1 MTNNLFRT
9 NKSYEKEEV
18 IKQIIAGNAV
28 HNILMKYQMN
38 NLTRIDSTIGKK
50 IENIKVEIKR
60 SREDIK
66 YRYNKSQKNIC
77 DNFLLQYGEVIISR
91 AEEAINFLGYID
103 YLSLIERSMKKNEI
117 CLGRIDEVNLRVME
131 NIEIATV
138 KNISYNLVEEDIYE
152 YLRRIKRKSNEFN
165 FIEVINEYINIA
177 NLNNE
182 SKNYIEILLCIPY
195 DSLRQW
201 RKYRYDKKNLSE
213 VEYLNNIKRAFNYEI
228 N

>member
-1 MTNNLFRT
+1 
-9 NKSYEKEEV
+9 
-18 IKQIIAGNAV
+18 
-28 HNILMKYQMN
+28 MN

-152 YLRRIKRKSNEFN
+152 YLR
-165 FIEVINEYINIA
+165 
-177 NLNNE
+177 
-182 SKNYIEILLCIPY
+182 
-195 DSLRQW
+195 
-201 RKYRYDKKNLSE
+201 SE
-213 VEYLNNIKRAFNYEI
+213 V
-228 N
+228 